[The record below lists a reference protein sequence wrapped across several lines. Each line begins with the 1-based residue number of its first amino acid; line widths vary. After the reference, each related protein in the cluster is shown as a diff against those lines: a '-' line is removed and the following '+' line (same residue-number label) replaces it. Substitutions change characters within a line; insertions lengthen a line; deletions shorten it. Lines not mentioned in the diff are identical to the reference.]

1 MGKQPYIP
9 FYVGD
14 YLKDTRVLPLS
25 VRGAWVDLILFMWD
39 APVRGE
45 IVGTMEDFA
54 RMMSCT
60 IQEAEFAL
68 NLLKQKRTADF
79 DLLTTGEIK
88 IISRKMKRD
97 FEISKKRSKAG
108 KKGVEAKFANGF
120 AEANA
125 KAKLKQNPEVEVD
138 NEYDT
143 EKNKKESP
151 PDFTKPDST
160 GDEIIFPFDTAPMRQ
175 LWASWKEARWATH
188 GVRYR
193 MHGEQADLRRMQGM
207 AFQQIEYTI
216 QQAIA
221 AGWKNLYPEKNGTA
235 KPTSKND
242 QRKRSIAESIARRY
256 GSDPTN
262 EKHE

>member
-25 VRGAWVDLILFMWD
+25 VRGAWVDIILFMWD

-68 NLLKQKRTADF
+68 NLLKQKSTADF
-79 DLLTTGEIK
+79 VLLEHGEIK

-97 FEISKKRSKAG
+97 YEISKKRSKAG

-125 KAKLKQNPEVEVD
+125 KAKVKQNTEYDTD
-138 NEYDT
+138 NEYEY
-143 EKNKKESP
+143 EKNKKESNKK
-151 PDFTKPDST
+151 PDFTLPDIP
-160 GDEIIFPFDTAPMRQ
+160 GDTVVMPFETEPMRR
-175 LWASWKEARWATH
+175 LWATWKEARWNNH

-193 MHGEQADLRRMQGM
+193 MDGEQADLRRMQGM
-207 AFQQIEYTI
+207 TFKQVEETI
-216 QQAIA
+216 QQAVA
-221 AGWKNLYPEKNGTA
+221 AGWKNLYPEKNGT
-235 KPTSKND
+235 PTSKKRKESTED
-242 QRKRSIAESIARRY
+242 LIASFAERVRKR
-256 GSDPTN
+256 N
-262 EKHE
+262 EGG